1 MLLNNYVEEGTHT
14 MILDDGSLSFKSI
27 FTFVPGYFS
36 GYAQNEF
43 LSVHSLASRA
53 SKESENL
60 ATVPK
65 PLTILSAKKYF
76 FFEGKAGFHST
87 SAEIEYDLI
96 SFDYYGIF
104 SLFSIIM

>member
-1 MLLNNYVEEGTHT
+1 MLLSNYLEEGMHT
-14 MILDDGSLSFKSI
+14 MIILDEGSLGFKFI

-60 ATVPK
+60 AIIPK
-65 PLTILSAKKYF
+65 PLAILSAKKYF
-76 FFEGKAGFHST
+76 FLEGRAGFHSMST
-87 SAEIEYDLI
+87 EIEYESI
-96 SFDYYGIF
+96 SYKYYGIS
-104 SLFSIIM
+104 SLSVF